1 MVCEECKK
9 PYDWKEIVSS
19 PFGLNCDY
27 IFCKGW
33 GRFGK
38 IHFDNGKEMHDECF
52 SFYKK
57 IKSGERTEIEEL
69 AEIKSIWYE
78 HYLKSHRMM
87 KERISNY
94 FIERFGEKL
103 TLYQV

>member
-1 MVCEECKK
+1 MKK
-9 PYDWKEIVSS
+9 EKVLS
-19 PFGLNCDY
+19 PFGVNCDY

-38 IHFDNGKEMHDECF
+38 INFDNGEEMHDECF

-57 IKSGERTEIEEL
+57 LKSGERTEMEEL

-78 HYLKSHRMM
+78 YYLKSHGRI
-87 KERISNY
+87 KERISEY
-94 FIERFGEKL
+94 FIERFEEKL
-103 TLYQV
+103 TP